1 MARVTV
7 EDCLE
12 KVDSRF
18 SLVHL
23 AVRRVLQLR
32 GGAPAMV
39 DAPKNKEIV
48 LALREIASGRVTPEN
63 IRNIE
68 EARALVGSVPEE
80 REESSR
86 LELKE
91 ILEEQTQYDAS
102 MEFEESEQFIDQDE
116 D

>member
-1 MARVTV
+1 
-7 EDCLE
+7 
-12 KVDSRF
+12 
-18 SLVHL
+18 
-23 AVRRVLQLR
+23 
-32 GGAPAMV
+32 MV

-48 LALREIASGRVTPEN
+48 VALREIAAGRVTPEN

-68 EARALVGSVPEE
+68 EARSLIGSVPQEKE
-80 REESSR
+80 DASR

-102 MEFEESEQFIDQDE
+102 MEFTESDQFIDQDE

>member
-1 MARVTV
+1 
-7 EDCLE
+7 
-12 KVDSRF
+12 
-18 SLVHL
+18 
-23 AVRRVLQLR
+23 
-32 GGAPAMV
+32 MV

-48 LALREIASGRVTPEN
+48 LALREIAAGRVTPEN

-68 EARALVGSVPEE
+68 EARALIGSVTQEKE
-80 REESSR
+80 DVSR

-102 MEFEESEQFIDQDE
+102 MEFVESDQFIDQDE

>member
-32 GGAPAMV
+32 GGAPPMV

-48 LALREIASGRVTPEN
+48 LALREIAAGRVTPEN

-68 EARALVGSVPEE
+68 ESRTLVGTVPEE
-80 REESSR
+80 KEDSSR